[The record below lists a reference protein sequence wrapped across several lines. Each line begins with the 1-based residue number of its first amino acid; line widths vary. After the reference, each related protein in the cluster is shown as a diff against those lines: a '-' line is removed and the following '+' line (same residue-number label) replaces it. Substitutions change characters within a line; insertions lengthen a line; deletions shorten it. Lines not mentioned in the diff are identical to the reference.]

1 MGDTPLVKLV
11 FPTRAWIALAIAWL
25 AVSAVIAWAV
35 GVPYGVFLAWA
46 GIATAVFILNPF
58 AGTLGL
64 LILNIVAADWGQAFV
79 LFPGKPYNINQAG
92 LANLVMTGLAL
103 LYVIRR
109 RPRPAPLTLPFL
121 AFLAAGIVSV
131 PFSSS
136 PFAGLRDWTRMIPL
150 AGLYIVAADLF
161 REAPERARVWIVS
174 VVASSV
180 WPAVVSVYQ
189 GLTNRGYHNVFIGP
203 GQNRVLGT
211 LAHPITYGVY
221 LCMVVALAIYLFGIT
236 GGSPGG
242 TTGRRGVRLALGFG
256 VVANLALLFFT
267 YSRGPALAMAGSL
280 VALAIFARRE
290 TPKWRASLVGLAVVF
305 LAAVLLA
312 GRIQD
317 LMTPFLYR
325 TVEPVPPG
333 HVKSPR
339 PTPTP
344 PPAGASPT
352 APAAPQPRPVPA
364 LNSIS
369 WRLNLWRFAVMLA
382 KERALVGLGLG
393 GFPQQSPRLVGFA
406 VTPHN
411 DFVRVLAE
419 MGLLGLGA
427 FIWLW
432 AALARRLLR
441 FWHEAADR
449 TQSLLAAVLLA
460 IAVGYAINCLV
471 ADMLNN
477 PTAGWVFWPLMALPE
492 AFAHR
497 AGTRG

>member
-1 MGDTPLVKLV
+1 MGDKPLVKLA

-25 AVSAVIAWAV
+25 GVSAVVAWAV
-35 GVPYGVFLAWA
+35 GVPYGLFLAWA
-46 GIATAVFILNPF
+46 GIATAVFILHPF

-161 REAPERARVWIVS
+161 REAPERARVWIVG

-180 WPAVVSVYQ
+180 WPAVVAVYQ
-189 GLTNRGYHNVFIGP
+189 TLTDTGLHTFRDEFTTNRL
-203 GQNRVLGT
+203 LGT
-211 LAHPITYGVY
+211 FGHPITYGMY
-221 LCMVVALAIYLFGIT
+221 LGIIVLMSLLRLRESDHCRARVALALW
-236 GGSPGG
+236 GGVS
-242 TTGRRGVRLALGFG
+242 
-256 VVANLALLFFT
+256 LALLFLT
-267 YSRGPALAMAGSL
+267 YSRGPSFVMVAALVVLGL
-280 VALAIFARRE
+280 LARRE
-290 TPKWRASLVGLAVVF
+290 SWRTRAAVCLVAAAF
-305 LAAVLLA
+305 LAASLLW
-312 GRIQD
+312 GYTGD
-317 LMTPFLYR
+317 LGGVESLLEEIEPLPQTTQR
-325 TVEPVPPG
+325 TQV
-333 HVKSPR
+333 
-339 PTPTP
+339 
-344 PPAGASPT
+344 
-352 APAAPQPRPVPA
+352 PVPA
-364 LNSIS
+364 AQGATSFA

-382 KERALVGLGLG
+382 KERPLVGLGLG
-393 GFPQQSPRLVGFA
+393 GFPQQSPRIVGFA

-432 AALARRLLR
+432 AALARRLVR
-441 FWHEAADR
+441 FWQEAADR

-460 IAVGYAINCLV
+460 VAVGYGINCLA